1 MAGQLPEGDQ
11 APADGL
17 FSKAES
23 QGHES
28 RTFHAYIHIPFC
40 KDICGYCDFN
50 TYTATQ
56 LGTLKQSDFARS
68 LISEVLLSAQILAKS
83 GVAPRKFTTVF
94 FGGGTPS
101 LLPAEDLIEILKALA
116 NEIGFVEGAEI
127 TTEANPDTVT
137 VEKFTKLREAG
148 FNRVSIGMQ
157 SGVPSV
163 LKTLER
169 THNPENVAKA
179 FEIIQD
185 LGFGTSL
192 DLIFGAPGETIEQW
206 RQSLEAAIAFSPD
219 HLSAYSLI
227 VEPGTKLARQINS
240 KELADVDEDL
250 QAEKYELTEE
260 LLSKAGYGWYE
271 ISNWSKSKALQS
283 KHNLAYWMGQD
294 WWGYG
299 PGAHSHLGSVR
310 WWNQKHPLSYSK
322 KLEASLSP
330 AVGREKLSPETAA
343 LERVLLESRT
353 SAGMSISDLEA
364 LEPGAGSKI
373 PGLIADGLIEGEWAL
388 KGRLVLTV
396 KGRLLADAVVRT
408 LTD

>member
-1 MAGQLPEGDQ
+1 MAGPLPEGDQ
-11 APADGL
+11 APENGMLTKSEIAGSD
-17 FSKAES
+17 
-23 QGHES
+23 S
-28 RTFHAYIHIPFC
+28 RTFHAYVHIPFC

-56 LGTLKQSDFARS
+56 LGSLKQSDYAAS
-68 LISEVLLSAQILAKS
+68 LISEINLSAKVLEQSKVS
-83 GVAPRKFTTVF
+83 PRKFSTVF

-101 LLPAEDLIEILKALA
+101 LLPAADLIEILDSLEKTF
-116 NEIGFVEGAEI
+116 GFTDTAEI

-137 VEKFTKLREAG
+137 LEKFEALRKSG

-157 SGVPSV
+157 SGVQSV
-163 LKTLER
+163 LNTLER
-169 THNPENVAKA
+169 THNPDNVSKA
-179 FEIIQD
+179 FEIVKE
-185 LGFGTSL
+185 LGFGTSV

-206 RQSLEAAIAFSPD
+206 QASLESAISLGPD

-227 VEPGTKLARQINS
+227 VEPGTKLARQIKS
-240 KELADVDEDL
+240 GELADVDEDL
-250 QAEKYELTEE
+250 QAEKYELTEK
-260 LLSKAGYGWYE
+260 LLVAAGYTWYE
-271 ISNWSKSKALQS
+271 ISNWSKSGSLQS
-283 KHNLAYWMGQD
+283 NHNLAYWMGQD

-322 KLEASLSP
+322 KLEENISP
-330 AVGREKLSPETAA
+330 AAGREQLSDATAK

-353 SAGMSISDLEA
+353 SSGMSIDELEA
-364 LEPGAGSKI
+364 LHAGAKSRI
-373 PGLIADGLIEGEWAL
+373 PQLIADELIDGQQAI
-388 KGRLVLTV
+388 KGRLVLSL

>member
-1 MAGQLPEGDQ
+1 MSGPLPDGDE
-11 APADGL
+11 APENGL
-17 FSKAES
+17 LSKTQI

-28 RTFHAYIHIPFC
+28 RTFHAYVHIPFC

-56 LGTLKQSDFARS
+56 LGSLKQSDYARS
-68 LISEVLLSAQILAKS
+68 LISEIEFSAEVLKES
-83 GVAPRKFTTVF
+83 GVTPRKFTTVF

-101 LLPAEDLIEILKALA
+101 LLPASDLIEILDALS
-116 NEIGFVEGAEI
+116 NQFGFVDGAEI

-137 VEKFTKLREAG
+137 VEKFAELRKAG

-157 SGVPSV
+157 SGVQSV
-163 LKTLER
+163 LNTLER
-169 THNPENVAKA
+169 THDPENVAKA
-179 FEIIQD
+179 FEIVQD

-192 DLIFGAPGETIEQW
+192 DLIFGAPGETLEQW
-206 RQSLEAAIAFSPD
+206 RESLEAAIELSPD

-240 KELADVDEDL
+240 KELADVDDDL
-250 QAEKYELTEE
+250 QAEKYELTEA
-260 LLSKAGYGWYE
+260 LLSEAGYDWYE
-271 ISNWSKSKALQS
+271 ISNWAKSESLQS
-283 KHNLAYWMGQD
+283 NHNLAYWMGQD

-310 WWNQKHPLSYSK
+310 WWNQKHPLTYSK
-322 KLEASLSP
+322 KLEASVSP
-330 AVGREKLSPETAA
+330 AAGREQLSSETAS

-353 SAGMSISDLEA
+353 AAGMSISDLVA
-364 LEPGAGSKI
+364 LEPNAKQKI
-373 PGLIADGLIEGEWAL
+373 PQLIADGLIQGERAL
-388 KGRLVLTV
+388 QGQLVLTV
-396 KGRLLADAVVRT
+396 QGRLLADAVVRM

>member
-1 MAGQLPEGDQ
+1 MAGPLPEGNPP
-11 APADGL
+11 PADGL
-17 FSKAES
+17 FTKTEL

-28 RTFHAYIHIPFC
+28 RTFHAYVHIPFC

-56 LGTLKQSDFARS
+56 LGTLKQSDYALS
-68 LISEVLLSAQILAKS
+68 LISEIALSADVLIKS

-101 LLPAEDLIEILKALA
+101 LLPAEDLVEILDALG
-116 NEIGFVEGAEI
+116 NQFGFVEGAEI

-137 VEKFTKLREAG
+137 VEKFSELRKAG

-169 THNPENVAKA
+169 THNPDNVAKA
-179 FEIIQD
+179 FEIIKD

-192 DLIFGAPGETIEQW
+192 DLIFGAPGETLGQW
-206 RQSLEAAIAFSPD
+206 RESLEAAITLSPD

-240 KELADVDEDL
+240 GELPDVDEDL
-250 QAEKYELTEE
+250 QAEKYELTED
-260 LLSKAGYGWYE
+260 LLSAAGYGWYE
-271 ISNWSKSKALQS
+271 ISNWSKSQSLQS

-322 KLEASLSP
+322 KLESSMSP
-330 AVGREKLSPETAA
+330 AAGREQLSKETAA

-353 SAGMSISDLEA
+353 SAGMSISDLVA
-364 LEPGAGSKI
+364 LEAAAGKKV
-373 PGLIADGLIEGEWAL
+373 PQLIADGLIQGERALEGQ
-388 KGRLVLTV
+388 LVLTV

>member
-1 MAGQLPEGDQ
+1 MAGPLPEGDQ
-11 APADGL
+11 APENGMLTKSEIAGSD
-17 FSKAES
+17 
-23 QGHES
+23 S
-28 RTFHAYIHIPFC
+28 RTFHAYVHIPFC

-56 LGTLKQSDFARS
+56 LGSLKQSDYAAS
-68 LISEVLLSAQILAKS
+68 LISEINLSAKVLEQSKVS
-83 GVAPRKFTTVF
+83 PRKFSTVF

-101 LLPAEDLIEILKALA
+101 LLPAADLIEILDSLEKSF
-116 NEIGFVEGAEI
+116 GFTDTAEI

-137 VEKFTKLREAG
+137 LEKFEALRKAG

-157 SGVPSV
+157 SGVQSV
-163 LKTLER
+163 LNTLER
-169 THNPENVAKA
+169 THNPDNVSKA
-179 FEIIQD
+179 FEIVKE
-185 LGFGTSL
+185 LGFGTSV

-206 RQSLEAAIAFSPD
+206 QASLEAAISLGPD

-227 VEPGTKLARQINS
+227 VEPGTKLARQIKS
-240 KELADVDEDL
+240 GELADVDEDL
-250 QAEKYELTEE
+250 QAEKYELTEK
-260 LLSKAGYGWYE
+260 LLVAAGYTWYE
-271 ISNWSKSKALQS
+271 ISNWSKSGSLQS
-283 KHNLAYWMGQD
+283 NHNLAYWMGQD

-322 KLEASLSP
+322 KLEENISP
-330 AVGREKLSPETAA
+330 AAGREQLSDATAK

-353 SAGMSISDLEA
+353 SSGMSIDELEA
-364 LEPGAGSKI
+364 LHAGAKSRI
-373 PGLIADGLIEGEWAL
+373 PQLIADELIDGQQAI
-388 KGRLVLTV
+388 KGRLVLSL

>member
-1 MAGQLPEGDQ
+1 MSGPLPDGDE
-11 APADGL
+11 APANGL
-17 FSKAES
+17 LSKTEI
-23 QGHES
+23 QGSES
-28 RTFHAYIHIPFC
+28 RSFHAYVHIPFC

-56 LGTLKQSDFARS
+56 LGTLKQSDYARS
-68 LISEVLLSAQILAKS
+68 LVSEIAFSAEVIAQS

-101 LLPAEDLIEILKALA
+101 LLPAADLVEILDALSSQF
-116 NEIGFVEGAEI
+116 GFIDGAEI

-137 VEKFTKLREAG
+137 VEKFSELRKAG

-157 SGVPSV
+157 SGVQSV
-163 LKTLER
+163 LNTLER
-169 THNPENVAKA
+169 THDPINVSRA
-179 FEIIQD
+179 FEIVQD

-192 DLIFGAPGETIEQW
+192 DLIFGAPGETLDQW
-206 RQSLEAAIAFSPD
+206 RESLETAIALSPD

-260 LLSKAGYGWYE
+260 MLTEAGYGWYE
-271 ISNWSKSKALQS
+271 ISNWSKTESLQS
-283 KHNLAYWMGQD
+283 NHNLAYWMGQD

-299 PGAHSHLGSVR
+299 PGAHSHLGAVR

-322 KLEASLSP
+322 KLEAKVSP
-330 AVGREKLSPETAA
+330 AAGREQLLPETAS

-353 SAGMSISDLEA
+353 SAGMSIADLVA
-364 LEPGAGSKI
+364 LEPSAKQKV
-373 PGLIADGLIEGEWAL
+373 PQLIADGLIQGDRAL
-388 KGRLVLTV
+388 KGQLVLTV
-396 KGRLLADAVVRT
+396 QGRLLADAVVRM

>member
-1 MAGQLPEGDQ
+1 MAGPLPDGDQ

-17 FSKAES
+17 FSKAEI

-28 RTFHAYIHIPFC
+28 RSFHAYVHIPFC

-56 LGTLKQSDFARS
+56 LGTLKQSDYARS
-68 LISEVLLSAQILAKS
+68 LISEIALSARALES
-83 GVAPRKFTTVF
+83 SSVVPRKFTTVF

-101 LLPAEDLIEILKALA
+101 LLPAKDLIEILDALSDQF
-116 NEIGFVEGAEI
+116 GFVEGAEV

-137 VEKFTKLREAG
+137 LQKFTELREAG

-157 SGVPSV
+157 SAVPSV

-169 THNPENVAKA
+169 THNPDNVASA
-179 FEIIQD
+179 FQIVKD

-192 DLIFGAPGETIEQW
+192 DLIFGAPGETLSQW
-206 RQSLEAAIAFSPD
+206 RASLEAAIALSPD

-250 QAEKYELTEE
+250 QAEKYELTEA
-260 LLSKAGYGWYE
+260 LLSEAGYGWYE
-271 ISNWSKSKALQS
+271 ISNWSKSEDLQS
-283 KHNLAYWMGQD
+283 NHNLAYWMGQD

-310 WWNQKHPLSYSK
+310 WWNQKHPLTYSK
-322 KLEASLSP
+322 KLETSSSP
-330 AVGREKLSPETAA
+330 AAGREQLSQGTAA

-353 SAGMSISDLEA
+353 SGGMSISDLVA
-364 LEPGAGSKI
+364 LEPGAGAKV
-373 PGLIADGLIEGEWAL
+373 PGLIADGLIQGELAI
-388 KGRLVLTV
+388 KGQLVLTV
-396 KGRLLADAVVRT
+396 KGRLLADAVVRI

>member
-1 MAGQLPEGDQ
+1 MVGPLPDGDQ
-11 APADGL
+11 APENGML
-17 FSKAES
+17 SES
-23 QGHES
+23 EIAGSNS
-28 RTFHAYIHIPFC
+28 RTFHAYVHIPFC

-56 LGTLKQSDFARS
+56 LGSLKQSDYAAS
-68 LISEVLLSAQILAKS
+68 LISEINLSAKVLEQSKVS
-83 GVAPRKFTTVF
+83 PRKFSTVF

-101 LLPAEDLIEILKALA
+101 LLPAADLIEILDSL
-116 NEIGFVEGAEI
+116 ERTFGFTDTAEI

-137 VEKFTKLREAG
+137 LEKFEALRKAG

-157 SGVPSV
+157 SGVQSV
-163 LKTLER
+163 LNTLER
-169 THNPENVAKA
+169 THNPDNVSKA
-179 FEIIQD
+179 FEIVKE
-185 LGFGTSL
+185 LGFGTSV

-206 RQSLEAAIAFSPD
+206 QASLEAAISLGPD

-227 VEPGTKLARQINS
+227 VEPGTKLARQIKS
-240 KELADVDEDL
+240 GELADVDEDL
-250 QAEKYELTEE
+250 QAEKYELTEK
-260 LLSKAGYGWYE
+260 LLVAAGYTWYE
-271 ISNWSKSKALQS
+271 ISNWSKSGSLQS
-283 KHNLAYWMGQD
+283 NHNLAYWMGQD

-322 KLEASLSP
+322 KLEENISP
-330 AVGREKLSPETAA
+330 AAGREQLSDATAK

-353 SAGMSISDLEA
+353 SSGMSIDELEA
-364 LEPGAGSKI
+364 LHAGAKSRI
-373 PGLIADGLIEGEWAL
+373 PQLIADELIDGQQAI
-388 KGRLVLTV
+388 KGRLVLSL

>member
-1 MAGQLPEGDQ
+1 MAGPLPDGDQ

-17 FSKAES
+17 FSKTEI

-28 RTFHAYIHIPFC
+28 RTFHAYVHIPFC

-56 LGTLKQSDFARS
+56 LGTLKQSDYARS
-68 LISEVLLSAQILAKS
+68 LISEISLSAEVLSKS
-83 GVAPRKFTTVF
+83 GVSPRKLKTVF

-101 LLPAEDLIEILKALA
+101 LLPAKDLIEILKALSDQF
-116 NEIGFVEGAEI
+116 GFVEGAEI

-137 VEKFTKLREAG
+137 LEKFKELREAG

-157 SGVPSV
+157 SAVPSV

-169 THNPENVAKA
+169 THNPDNVASA
-179 FEIIQD
+179 FQIIKG

-192 DLIFGAPGETIEQW
+192 DLIFGAPGETLEQW
-206 RQSLEAAIAFSPD
+206 QTSLEAAIELSPD

-227 VEPGTKLARQINS
+227 VEPGTKLARQISS

-250 QAEKYELTEE
+250 QAEKYELTEA
-260 LLSKAGYGWYE
+260 LLSEAGYGWYE
-271 ISNWSKSKALQS
+271 ISNWSKSENLQS
-283 KHNLAYWMGQD
+283 NHNLAYWMGQD

-299 PGAHSHLGSVR
+299 PGAHSHLGSTR
-310 WWNQKHPLSYSK
+310 WWNQKHPLTYSK
-322 KLEASLSP
+322 KLELATSP
-330 AVGREKLSPETAA
+330 AVGREQLSTETAA

-353 SAGMSISDLEA
+353 SRGMSISDLVA
-364 LEPGAGSKI
+364 LEPSAAAKI
-373 PGLIADGLIEGEWAL
+373 PSLIADGLIQGEQAL
-388 KGRLVLTV
+388 KGQLVLTV
-396 KGRLLADAVVRT
+396 KGRLLADAVVRI

>member
-1 MAGQLPEGDQ
+1 MAGPLPDGDQ

-17 FSKAES
+17 FSKTEI

-28 RTFHAYIHIPFC
+28 RSFHAYVHIPFC

-56 LGTLKQSDFARS
+56 LGSLKQSDYARS
-68 LISEVLLSAQILAKS
+68 LISEIALSAKVLENS
-83 GVAPRKFTTVF
+83 GVTPRRFTTVF

-101 LLPAEDLIEILKALA
+101 LLPAMDLVEILYALSDQF
-116 NEIGFVEGAEI
+116 GFVEDAEI

-137 VEKFTKLREAG
+137 VEKFTELREAG

-157 SGVPSV
+157 SAVPSV

-169 THNPENVAKA
+169 THNPDNVATA
-179 FEIIQD
+179 FQIVKD

-192 DLIFGAPGETIEQW
+192 DLIFGAPGETLDQW
-206 RQSLEAAIAFSPD
+206 RASLEAAIALSPD

-240 KELADVDEDL
+240 RQLVDVDEDL
-250 QAEKYELTEE
+250 QAEKYELTEA
-260 LLSKAGYGWYE
+260 LLSEAGYGWYE
-271 ISNWSKSKALQS
+271 ISNWSKSDDLQS
-283 KHNLAYWMGQD
+283 NHNLAYWMGQD

-310 WWNQKHPLSYSK
+310 WWNQKHPLTYSK
-322 KLEASLSP
+322 KLESLVSP
-330 AVGREKLSPETAA
+330 AAGREQLSEQTAA

-353 SAGMSISDLEA
+353 SAGMSISDLVA
-364 LEPGAGSKI
+364 LEPGAGEKV
-373 PGLIADGLIEGEWAL
+373 PGLIAEGLIQGEQAI
-388 KGRLVLTV
+388 KGQLVLTV
-396 KGRLLADAVVRT
+396 KGRLLADAVVRI

>member
-1 MAGQLPEGDQ
+1 MAGPLPEGDQ
-11 APADGL
+11 APENGMLTKSEIAGSD
-17 FSKAES
+17 
-23 QGHES
+23 S
-28 RTFHAYIHIPFC
+28 RTFHAYVHIPFC

-56 LGTLKQSDFARS
+56 LGSLKQSDYAAS
-68 LISEVLLSAQILAKS
+68 LISEINLSAKVLEQSKVS
-83 GVAPRKFTTVF
+83 PRKFSTVF

-101 LLPAEDLIEILKALA
+101 LLPAADLIEILDSLEKTF
-116 NEIGFVEGAEI
+116 GFTDTAEI

-137 VEKFTKLREAG
+137 LEKFEALRKSG

-157 SGVPSV
+157 SGVQSV
-163 LKTLER
+163 LNTLER
-169 THNPENVAKA
+169 THNPDNVSKA
-179 FEIIQD
+179 FEIVKE
-185 LGFGTSL
+185 LGFGTSV

-206 RQSLEAAIAFSPD
+206 QASLESAISLGPD

-227 VEPGTKLARQINS
+227 VEPGTKLARQIKS
-240 KELADVDEDL
+240 GELADVDEDL
-250 QAEKYELTEE
+250 QAEKYELTEK
-260 LLSKAGYGWYE
+260 LLVAAGYTWYE
-271 ISNWSKSKALQS
+271 ISNWSKTDSLQS
-283 KHNLAYWMGQD
+283 NHNLAYWMGQD

-322 KLEASLSP
+322 KLEENISP
-330 AVGREKLSPETAA
+330 AAGREQLSDATAK

-353 SAGMSISDLEA
+353 SSGMSIDELEA
-364 LEPGAGSKI
+364 LHAGAKSRI
-373 PGLIADGLIEGEWAL
+373 PQLIADELIDGQQAI
-388 KGRLVLTV
+388 KGRLVLSL

>member
-1 MAGQLPEGDQ
+1 MAGPLPEGDQ
-11 APADGL
+11 APENGML
-17 FSKAES
+17 TES
-23 QGHES
+23 EIAGSDS
-28 RTFHAYIHIPFC
+28 RTFHAYVHIPFC

-56 LGTLKQSDFARS
+56 LGSLKQSDYAAS
-68 LISEVLLSAQILAKS
+68 LISEINLSAKVLEQS
-83 GVAPRKFTTVF
+83 RVSPRKFSTVF

-101 LLPAEDLIEILKALA
+101 LLPAADLIEILDSLEKTF
-116 NEIGFVEGAEI
+116 GFTDTAEI

-137 VEKFTKLREAG
+137 LEKFEALRKAG

-157 SGVPSV
+157 SGVQSV
-163 LKTLER
+163 LNTLER
-169 THNPENVAKA
+169 THNPDNVSKA
-179 FEIIQD
+179 FEIVKE
-185 LGFGTSL
+185 LGFGTSV

-206 RQSLEAAIAFSPD
+206 QASLEAAISLGPD

-227 VEPGTKLARQINS
+227 VEPGTKLARQIKS
-240 KELADVDEDL
+240 GELADVDEDL
-250 QAEKYELTEE
+250 QAEKYELTEK
-260 LLSKAGYGWYE
+260 LLVAAGYTWYE
-271 ISNWSKSKALQS
+271 ISNWSKSDSLQS
-283 KHNLAYWMGQD
+283 NHNLAYWMGQD

-322 KLEASLSP
+322 KLEENISP
-330 AVGREKLSPETAA
+330 AAGREQLSEVTAK

-353 SAGMSISDLEA
+353 SSGMSIDELEA
-364 LEPGAGSKI
+364 LHAGAKSRI
-373 PGLIADGLIEGEWAL
+373 PQLIADELIDGQQAV
-388 KGRLVLTV
+388 KGRLVLSL

>member
-1 MAGQLPEGDQ
+1 MAGPLPEGDQ
-11 APADGL
+11 APENGMLTKSEIAGSD
-17 FSKAES
+17 
-23 QGHES
+23 S
-28 RTFHAYIHIPFC
+28 RTFHAYVHIPFC

-56 LGTLKQSDFARS
+56 LGSLKQSDYAAS
-68 LISEVLLSAQILAKS
+68 LISEINLSAKVLEQSKVS
-83 GVAPRKFTTVF
+83 PRKFSTVF

-101 LLPAEDLIEILKALA
+101 LLPAADLIEILDSLEKSF
-116 NEIGFVEGAEI
+116 GFTDTAEI

-137 VEKFTKLREAG
+137 LEKFEALRKAG

-157 SGVPSV
+157 SGVQSV

-169 THNPENVAKA
+169 THNPDNVSKA
-179 FEIIQD
+179 FEIVKE
-185 LGFGTSL
+185 LGFGTSV

-206 RQSLEAAIAFSPD
+206 QASLEAAISLGPD

-227 VEPGTKLARQINS
+227 VEPGTKLARQIKS
-240 KELADVDEDL
+240 GELAEVDEDL
-250 QAEKYELTEE
+250 QAEKYELTEQ
-260 LLSKAGYGWYE
+260 LLVAAGYTWYE
-271 ISNWSKSKALQS
+271 ISNWSKTDSLQS
-283 KHNLAYWMGQD
+283 NHNLAYWMGQD

-322 KLEASLSP
+322 KLEENISP
-330 AVGREKLSPETAA
+330 AAGREQLSDATAK

-353 SAGMSISDLEA
+353 SSGMSIEELEA
-364 LEPGAGSKI
+364 LHAGAKSRI
-373 PGLIADGLIEGEWAL
+373 PQLIADELIDGQQAI
-388 KGRLVLTV
+388 KGRLVLSL

>member
-1 MAGQLPEGDQ
+1 MAGRLPDGDQ
-11 APADGL
+11 PPADGL
-17 FSKAES
+17 FSGAEI

-28 RTFHAYIHIPFC
+28 RTFHAYVHIPFC

-56 LGTLKQSDFARS
+56 LGTLKQSDYART
-68 LISEVLLSAQILAKS
+68 LISEIAFSADVLTRSD
-83 GVAPRKFTTVF
+83 VTPRKFTTVF

-101 LLPAEDLIEILKALA
+101 LLPAQDLIEILDALSDQF
-116 NEIGFVEGAEI
+116 GFVTGAEI

-137 VEKFTKLREAG
+137 VEKFSELRKAG

-169 THNPENVAKA
+169 THNPDNVSKA
-179 FEIIQD
+179 FEIVKD

-206 RQSLEAAIAFSPD
+206 RESLESAILLAPD

-240 KELADVDEDL
+240 GELPDLDEDL
-250 QAEKYELTEE
+250 QAEKYELTEA
-260 LLSKAGYGWYE
+260 LLSEAGYQWYE
-271 ISNWSKSKALQS
+271 ISNWSKSESLKS
-283 KHNLAYWMGQD
+283 NHNLAYWMGQD

-310 WWNQKHPLSYSK
+310 WWNQKHPLSYAK
-322 KLEASLSP
+322 KLENSLSP
-330 AVGREKLSPETAA
+330 AAGREQLSIETAA

-353 SAGMSISDLEA
+353 STGMSISDLLQ
-364 LEPGAGSKI
+364 LEPAASAKV
-373 PGLIADGLIEGEWAL
+373 PQLIADGLIQGDKAL
-388 KGRLVLTV
+388 KGQLVLTV
-396 KGRLLADAVVRT
+396 KGRLLADAVVRI

>member
-1 MAGQLPEGDQ
+1 MAGPLPEGDQ
-11 APADGL
+11 APENGMLSASEIAG
-17 FSKAES
+17 S
-23 QGHES
+23 ES
-28 RTFHAYIHIPFC
+28 RTFHAYVHIPFC

-56 LGTLKQSDFARS
+56 LGSLKQSDYAAS
-68 LISEVLLSAQILAKS
+68 LISEINLSAKVLEQSKVS
-83 GVAPRKFTTVF
+83 PRKFSTVF

-101 LLPAEDLIEILKALA
+101 LLPAADLIEILDSL
-116 NEIGFVEGAEI
+116 ERTFGFTDTAEI

-137 VEKFTKLREAG
+137 LEKFEALRKAG

-157 SGVPSV
+157 SGVQSV
-163 LKTLER
+163 LNTLER
-169 THNPENVAKA
+169 THNPDNVSKA
-179 FEIIQD
+179 FEIVKE
-185 LGFGTSL
+185 LGFGTSV

-206 RQSLEAAIAFSPD
+206 QASLEAAISLGPD

-227 VEPGTKLARQINS
+227 VEPGTKLARQIKS
-240 KELADVDEDL
+240 GELADVDEDL
-250 QAEKYELTEE
+250 QAEKYELTEK
-260 LLSKAGYGWYE
+260 LLVAAGYTWYE
-271 ISNWSKSKALQS
+271 ISNWSKSGSLQS
-283 KHNLAYWMGQD
+283 NHNLAYWMGQD

-322 KLEASLSP
+322 KLEENISP
-330 AVGREKLSPETAA
+330 AAGREQLSDATAK

-353 SAGMSISDLEA
+353 SSGMSIDELEA
-364 LEPGAGSKI
+364 LHAGAKSRI
-373 PGLIADGLIEGEWAL
+373 PQLIADELIDGQQAI
-388 KGRLVLTV
+388 KGRLVLSL